1 MIESLVIYNLLINL
15 DECDMVLNRLSSY
28 ITNENVLKKIFLL
41 YNDVLIVKNKIYK
54 YIYDGKSDKIN
65 LLTLK
70 EKYNEYKNIMPFL

>member
-1 MIESLVIYNLLINL
+1 MIESLVIYNILINL
-15 DECDMVLNRLSSY
+15 DECDMVLNKLSSY

>member
-70 EKYNEYKNIMPFL
+70 EKYNEYKNIMSFL

>member
-1 MIESLVIYNLLINL
+1 MIESLVIYNILINL

-54 YIYDGKSDKIN
+54 YICDEKSDKIN
-65 LLTLK
+65 LSTLK